1 MSLVSYI
8 PIREATL
15 RHGGKD
21 MPVVGIKGFSMEIE
35 RLKATYEVW
44 VNVNDATSIIAASD
58 NAVTS
63 AISLVPTDMNEPAVF
78 VMDDVTVSCM
88 IRHYAYHSL
97 KHAYLVKIEFLLMRD
112 QVKTYIFEKDNGNSN
127 DVEQTRFDILD
138 L

>member
-15 RHGGKD
+15 KHGGKD
-21 MPVVGIKGFSMEIE
+21 MPVMGVKGFIMEIE

-44 VNVNDATSIIAASD
+44 LNVNDAISIVAASD

-63 AISLVPTDMNEPAVF
+63 AISLVPTDMNEPAIF
-78 VMDDVTVSCM
+78 VIDETKVSC
-88 IRHYAYHSL
+88 IIKHYAYHSL
-97 KHAYLVKIEFLLMRD
+97 KHAYLVKIEFMLPRNE
-112 QVKTYIFEKDNGNSN
+112 VKTYIFEKDNGN
-127 DVEQTRFDILD
+127 DEEQTRFDILD

>member
-15 RHGGKD
+15 RHGSKD
-21 MPVVGIKGFSMEIE
+21 MPVIGVKGFSIEIE
-35 RLKATYEVW
+35 RLTAVYEVW
-44 VNVNDATSIIAASD
+44 LNVNDASSIVAASD
-58 NAVTS
+58 NAVTN
-63 AISLVPTDMNEPAVF
+63 AISMVPTN
-78 VMDDVTVSCM
+78 MDESASFIIDDFTVNCK
-88 IRHYAYHSL
+88 IKHYSYNSV

-112 QVKTYIFEKDNGNSN
+112 RVSPYIYEKDNGN